1 MAQTLNISEDTAAR
15 MADMRYGCR
24 VDRAAAVFNGAG
36 ADIFSVEGGNICLI
50 GFYGEIMV
58 AIDGASTAAISF
70 DVDEAAALDT
80 ALGTAT
86 GNLNT
91 YVAGRMFTLPAA
103 AGALAISGT
112 CGAAP
117 INVVPNYILPP
128 GDFVLTTTA
137 ATTLGTVRWSLWYVP
152 IDPGAYVVA
161 V

>member
-1 MAQTLNISEDTAAR
+1 MTQTLNLSENTAQR
-15 MADMRYGCR
+15 IADMVVGCR

-36 ADIFSVEGGNICLI
+36 QDIFSVEGGNIELR

-80 ALGTAT
+80 ALGSAT

-91 YVAGRMFTLPAA
+91 YIAGRMFTLPVA
-103 AGALAISGT
+103 AGALTVSGT

-128 GDFVLTTTA
+128 GDIVLTTTA

-152 IDPGAYVVA
+152 VDPGAYVVA